1 MSERSASDGSSD
13 REPAKEAKVASP
25 VMNCS
30 S

>member
-1 MSERSASDGSSD
+1 RSASDGSSD